1 MVEYMTP
8 AHIAVEMSDL
18 PALRNLLDKGVDVD
32 EECNGMTLLHHAI
45 EVEGDGHTQTGNP
58 LHVDI
63 TTYLLVRGADPLRRT
78 NDVDRETAEDMARRY
93 GHWLALAL
101 FEAWKQRASL
111 RTDS

>member
-18 PALRNLLDKGVDVD
+18 PALRDLLDKGVDVN

-45 EVEGDGHTQTGNP
+45 DAEGDGHVQTGNP
-58 LHVDI
+58 LHVDV
-63 TTYLLVRGADPLRRT
+63 TAYLLARGADPLRRT
-78 NDVDRETAEDMARRY
+78 TDSARVTAEEMAQGY

-101 FEAWKQRASL
+101 IEAWKQQMSRRSGM
-111 RTDS
+111 